1 VPMSVSRLFEP
12 RATRQSC
19 WRSSG
24 PGSDVNA
31 AGAMGCIIVSQ
42 YGRPRRA
49 EVDSKSIDSKIVENT
64 SFRVVCHFT
73 RVRMACPQFRLM
85 YRYPASG
92 EPPDF
97 REHGIFQMRFRTRWR
112 RAWIRAIY
120 PQRRQCDFRWPQIA
134 RVRPLQQLTSKSSYP
149 RTPQS
154 SSRKQALSPCKDC
167 TRQVAVRRWLS

>member
-1 VPMSVSRLFEP
+1 MSSLQAKGVAVPMSVSRLFEP
-12 RATRQSC
+12 RATRQSF

-120 PQRRQCDFRWPQIA
+120 PQRRQCDFSMASNR
-134 RVRPLQQLTSKSSYP
+134 
-149 RTPQS
+149 
-154 SSRKQALSPCKDC
+154 
-167 TRQVAVRRWLS
+167 TRQAVATVDIEVFLPADPSI